1 MATEKQAGLKNALA
15 AKAAPKNEVDKKPLT
30 PSQQVG
36 AYLDKMMPAISA
48 VLPKH
53 VTAERMSRI
62 ALNVIRT
69 NPKLLQCN
77 IDSLMGGVMEAA
89 KLGLEPGLMG
99 QCYLIPFDK
108 KVKQGNQWV
117 VVDTEAQF
125 IIGYKGLLDL
135 VRRSGHVSTVDART
149 VYENDH
155 FEFEYGLEDK
165 LIHRPVMKGKGA
177 PIAYY
182 AKAKMKDGGYS
193 FLVMSQEEMEQYRDK
208 YAKAKSYGKVV
219 GPWADDFEAMAR
231 KTCLRQLVKYLPISV
246 ENLSS
251 FDEESGA
258 AVHEEVEKARVIDMG
273 EYVPPAADALPEFDN
288 ETGEIQ
294 EDNKQ

>member
-1 MATEKQAGLKNALA
+1 MATAKTAALNNALA
-15 AKAAPKNEVDKKPLT
+15 SKAAPKNEVEKKPLT
-30 PSQQVG
+30 PSQQVSH
-36 AYLDKMMPAISA
+36 YLEKMMPAISA
-48 VLPKH
+48 VLPQH

-89 KLGLEPGLMG
+89 KLGLEPGLQG

-108 KVKQGNQWV
+108 KGQVNGKWQ

-149 VYENDH
+149 VYENDV

-165 LIHRPVMKGKGA
+165 LIHKPTLTGRGA

-182 AKAKMKDGGYS
+182 AKARMKDGGYS
-193 FLVMSQEEMEQYRDK
+193 FIVMSHEEMEQYRDK
-208 YAKAKSYGKVV
+208 YSKAKNY
-219 GPWADDFEAMAR
+219 GPWKDEFDAMAR

-251 FDEESGA
+251 FDEQSGMA
-258 AVHEEVEKARVIDMG
+258 AHEEVEKARVIDMG
-273 EYVPPAADALPEFDN
+273 EYVPPAADALPDFDN
-288 ETGEIQ
+288 ETGEIK
-294 EDNKQ
+294 EDKQQ

>member
-15 AKAAPKNEVDKKPLT
+15 AKAAPKNEVEQKPLT
-30 PSQQVG
+30 PSQQVS
-36 AYLDKMMPAISA
+36 AYLKDMGPAMAA

-53 VTAERMSRI
+53 VTPERMSRI

-77 IDSLMGGVMEAA
+77 INSLMGAVMESA

-99 QCYLIPFDK
+99 QAYFIPFEK
-108 KVKQGNQWV
+108 KQKQGNQWV
-117 VVDTEAQF
+117 VVDTECQF

-135 VRRSGHVSTVDART
+135 VRRSGHVSTIDART
-149 VYENDH
+149 VYENDE

-165 LIHRPVMKGKGA
+165 LIHKPTLTGRGA

-182 AKAKMKDGGYS
+182 AKARMKDGGYS
-193 FLVMSQEEMEQYRDK
+193 FVVMSHEEMEQYKDK
-208 YAKAKSYGKVV
+208 YSKAKNY
-219 GPWADDFEAMAR
+219 GPWKDEFDAMAR

-246 ENLSS
+246 ENLSA
-251 FDEESGA
+251 FDEQSGS

-273 EYVPPAADALPEFDN
+273 EYVPTTEELPDFDN
-288 ETGEIQ
+288 ETGEIK